1 MQRIPFRERKVW
13 NQVFNT
19 LQNTS
24 VFHQTLKPMQ
34 LPIDAGRNQIFIN
47 KTESKTLKARAEKV
61 GKILKYQCLN
71 DLKVRSGIEGKQ
83 NPKQS
88 LSKMFLTALETQ
100 APMIN
105 PSTGTLDWIP
115 NQLLHSNTDPNNGSS
130 WTSDQFIGLVATN
143 PGTTY
148 VRVITGS
155 HHLKDDH
162 YRKRKYIH
170 VIALQQYEY
179 FVVKP
184 TLIHGGSTNKPYKDD
199 DPSCDDGSAA
209 ANIMPRRSMKGTVPL
224 STIKLSSVEQCNDVK
239 QYRNTRLHFYYNIP
253 AAATNQTYFL
263 VDSQAAHLQIMDC
276 TATDM
281 FNVRLG
287 KKHKKRTIV
296 RMASADEAIC
306 KRRRRA

>member
-1 MQRIPFRERKVW
+1 L
-13 NQVFNT
+13 ND
-19 LQNTS
+19 LQE
-24 VFHQTLKPMQ
+24 
-34 LPIDAGRNQIFIN
+34 A
-47 KTESKTLKARAEKV
+47 KTLKARAEKV
-61 GKILKYQCLN
+61 GKHEC
-71 DLKVRSGIEGKQ
+71 SGMKGKK

-100 APMIN
+100 APMLN

-115 NQLLHSNTDPNNGSS
+115 NQLLHSDTDPNNGMS

-155 HHLKDDH
+155 HHLKDDD

-170 VIALQQYEY
+170 VIALQQYDY
-179 FVVKP
+179 FVAKP
-184 TLIHGGSTNKPYKDD
+184 TLIHGGSTNKPYEDD
-199 DPSCDDGSAA
+199 DPSCDDSSAA
-209 ANIMPRRSMKGTVPL
+209 ANMTRRSMKGTVPL
-224 STIKLSSVEQCNDVK
+224 STITLSSGEQCTDFK

-253 AAATNQTYFL
+253 TAATNQTYFL
-263 VDSQAAHLQIMDC
+263 IDNQAAHLQIIDC
-276 TATDM
+276 TAINM
-281 FNVRLG
+281 YKVRLG